1 MMTRIASDSGRNVYF
16 VSEALK
22 QIVTSNQDKIKFI
35 NMGVRLLVRTDLRND
50 KDKRSLRLAQEG
62 IAIMNKYFTK
72 RRLQLEQEDLLVLL
86 AHAHSPFSQ
95 LSQSVLNQIQSMSND
110 LGSLMCSLMI
120 KRNDLEIPITF
131 VSWRGRNSLRPF
143 VSHSS
148 RKFYLALCHIDQT
161 AINDIIEKLTIE
173 EKANNQKSD
182 IAIE

>member
-1 MMTRIASDSGRNVYF
+1 M
-16 VSEALK
+16 
-22 QIVTSNQDKIKFI
+22 
-35 NMGVRLLVRTDLRND
+35 
-50 KDKRSLRLAQEG
+50 
-62 IAIMNKYFTK
+62 
-72 RRLQLEQEDLLVLL
+72 LL

-95 LSQSVLNQIQSMSND
+95 LSQSVQNQIQSMSNGKNKPNEFIVETFVRID
-110 LGSLMCSLMI
+110 LGSLLCSLMI

-161 AINDIIEKLTIE
+161 TISMSRPSPHLLFFLFRFDLSTSFTFYFLDDIIEKLTIE

>member
-1 MMTRIASDSGRNVYF
+1 
-16 VSEALK
+16 
-22 QIVTSNQDKIKFI
+22 
-35 NMGVRLLVRTDLRND
+35 
-50 KDKRSLRLAQEG
+50 
-62 IAIMNKYFTK
+62 MNKYFTK

-95 LSQSVLNQIQSMSND
+95 LSQSVLNQIQSMSNGKTKKKKFIVETFVQID

-161 AINDIIEKLTIE
+161 AISTSRPSALVIILI
-173 EKANNQKSD
+173 QIRSQHLLHFLRFR
-182 IAIE
+182 